1 MGSFW
6 QPRNQPGSKDRIHW
20 NLMLEWVDPP
30 IASRRLPSKQRHTPP
45 SSRAPVPPGRELEV
59 LSIFSHRNSTHKQ
72 APSML
77 ISLRAAISACR
88 SVRVLGSCRC
98 WPGPAAT
105 PARRRWR
112 VPSLRLAVINFLLR
126 TATFRHLNG
135 HRRD

>member
-20 NLMLEWVDPP
+20 NLMLEWVAD
-30 IASRRLPSKQRHTPP
+30 SLPSSGICHPLLGHRCRRDASWRCSASLATGTVRT
-45 SSRAPVPPGRELEV
+45 SRP
-59 LSIFSHRNSTHKQ
+59 
-72 APSML
+72 PSML

-98 WPGPAAT
+98 WPWPAAT

>member
-20 NLMLEWVDPP
+20 NLMLEWVVPP

-72 APSML
+72 APL
-77 ISLRAAISACR
+77 DAHLSACR
-88 SVRVLGSCRC
+88 DFSVQECAGSGLLPMLAGACRYSC
-98 WPGPAAT
+98 APALAGSVAAPGRDQLPAADGHL
-105 PARRRWR
+105 P
-112 VPSLRLAVINFLLR
+112 PSQRAPP
-126 TATFRHLNG
+126 
-135 HRRD
+135 